1 MSIITGLKSLKDNYI
16 WAIHGTDESRVV
28 VIDPG
33 EDKPVL
39 EYLTHNNL
47 KLDGILLTHHHWD
60 HTNGVSGL
68 LKHFPSIPVY
78 SSEIDKVAGTT
89 AFAAENQDITFQNFS
104 SSIKVL
110 NIPGHTLG
118 HVAYVYDN
126 ALFCGDTLFSC
137 GCGKI
142 FEGTPSQMVAS
153 LQKLKQLPL
162 NTLIYCGH
170 EYTLTNIAFAQTIDP
185 NNKALDIRK
194 SEVEHLRNNNQPSL
208 PTSLNIE
215 LQTNPFLRCEEPV
228 VLSTLKKFGYIDKHD
243 PTLAFAFLRE
253 LKNKF

>member
-1 MSIITGLKSLKDNYI
+1 MPKITALKALKDNYI
-16 WAIHGTDESRVV
+16 WAIHGVDERRII

-39 EYLTHNNL
+39 DYLAKNNL
-47 KLDGILLTHHHWD
+47 TLDGILLTHHHWD
-60 HTNGVSGL
+60 HTNGVSNL
-68 LKHFPSIPVY
+68 LSLFPTIPVY
-78 SSEIDKVAGTT
+78 SSERDKVEKVTHFVT
-89 AFAAENQDITFQNFS
+89 EDQTIIFENFAS
-104 SSIKVL
+104 PIKVI

-118 HVAYVYDN
+118 HVAYVYEN

-142 FEGTPSQMVAS
+142 FEGSPSQMYAS

-162 NTLIYCGH
+162 DTLIYCGH
-170 EYTLTNIAFAQTIDP
+170 EYTLSNIDFAETIDP
-185 NNKALDIRK
+185 ENKILKNRK
-194 SEVEHLRNNNQPSL
+194 SEVAYLRNYHQPSL
-208 PTSLNIE
+208 PVSLNIE

-228 VLSTLKKFGYIDKHD
+228 ILSSLKKLGYINKHD
-243 PTLAFAFLRE
+243 SISAFAFLRE